1 MTKIRIFD
9 PAMCCETGV
18 CGPVVD
24 PELTRVANAL
34 FLLESK
40 NMDVKRYN
48 LGNEPQAFIDEA
60 LVQELLEK
68 KSTDALPTVIVNGEV
83 KKVGSYPTN
92 EELALWTGIDKDELQ
107 PRKKESD
114 DLTLF

>member
-1 MTKIRIFD
+1 MTVIRVYD

-34 FLLESK
+34 FLLEQKSI
-40 NMDVKRYN
+40 DVKRYN
-48 LGNEPQAFIDEA
+48 LGNEPQAFVDET
-60 LVQELLEK
+60 LIQKLLEEK
-68 KSTDALPTVIVNGEV
+68 GVDALPAVIVNGTVV
-83 KKVGSYPTN
+83 KTGEYPTN
-92 EELALWTGIDKDELQ
+92 KELAEWTGVREDELQ
-107 PRKKESD
+107 PEKKEKD